1 MKSQEISMKLEK
13 KKKKKKKKK
22 IKECYL
28 CYPESKYVFKAK
40 PLFRD
45 CNFTKVYLGHCQTC
59 MMELSYG
66 NS

>member
-13 KKKKKKKKK
+13 KKKKWVKNVTCVILKTN
-22 IKECYL
+22 
-28 CYPESKYVFKAK
+28 VFKAK

-45 CNFTKVYLGHCQTC
+45 FNFTKAYLGHCETY
-59 MMELSYG
+59 MMELSCG